1 MKKQLLFLLAGV
13 IAVDFAVTILGQPH
27 SYWVDPR
34 TAHEGNPVFRWFMF
48 RGAACYFAFIAAY
61 IAGVVALVSRLPRQT
76 AIVVG
81 MVFLLTHYFAASSWI
96 AFHFHF
102 DLVGPVVYAVVLSVW
117 LISIVRSSGS
127 NLCCE
132 SAGSRGQF

>member
-1 MKKQLLFLLAGV
+1 MKKKLLFLLAAV
-13 IAVDFAVTILGQPH
+13 IAFDFLVTILGQPG
-27 SYWVDPR
+27 SYWLDPR

-48 RGAACYFAFIAAY
+48 QGAVCYFAFIAAY
-61 IAGVVALVSRLPRQT
+61 IAGVVGLVSRLPRQT

-81 MVFLLTHYFAASSWI
+81 LVFLLTHYFAASSWL

-117 LISIVRSSGS
+117 SITIMRPSDW
-127 NLCCE
+127 NACCE
-132 SAGSRGQF
+132 NAGSRGSL